1 MRPLFSSRS
10 HNCGQT
16 GVEGY
21 TGMARELTVA
31 LVGATGVVGRELLRI
46 MESRELPVRELRL
59 LATKR
64 SAGATMLFHDEPL
77 VVQETTPAAFDG
89 VDVAFISAGT
99 AASRELAPLARDRG
113 ALVFDDSA
121 VFRMD
126 PDVPLVVPEING
138 ADLRAHQGI
147 IATPNCSTLPVVLT
161 VAPLLRER
169 RVLRIIADTYQSVSG
184 SGGAAVDVLRRQA
197 AGVLADEPVSVEVY
211 PKQIAFNAIPQVDIF
226 QEDGYTREE
235 WKMAVESRK
244 ILHQPDLAFSAT
256 CVRIPSI
263 VSHAVAVHVE
273 FDAPLDPAHARAMWS
288 AQHGVVVQ
296 DNPAASDYPTPL
308 EAAGH
313 DAVYVGRARRDTSHP
328 NGLVWWCVT
337 DNLRKGA
344 ALNILQMVEWM
355 QADGCL

>member
-1 MRPLFSSRS
+1 
-10 HNCGQT
+10 
-16 GVEGY
+16 
-21 TGMARELTVA
+21 MARELTVA
-31 LVGATGVVGRELLRI
+31 LVGATGVVGREFLRI
-46 MESRELPVRELRL
+46 MESREMPVRELRA

-64 SAGATMLFHDEPL
+64 SAGTAVLFRGEQV

-99 AASRELAPLARDRG
+99 AASRELAPIARDRG

-121 VFRMD
+121 VFRME

-138 ADLRAHQGI
+138 EDLRAHKGI
-147 IATPNCSTLPVVLT
+147 IATPNCSTIPVVLT

-169 RVLRIIADTYQSVSG
+169 QVRRVIADTYQSVSG
-184 SGGAAVDVLRRQA
+184 FGGAGVDVLRRQA
-197 AGVLADEPVSVEVY
+197 AGVLADEPVSVDVF
-211 PKQIAFNAIPQVDIF
+211 PKQIAFNAIPQVDTF
-226 QEDGYTREE
+226 QEDAYTREE

-244 ILHQPDLAFSAT
+244 ILHRPDLAFSAT

-273 FDAPLDPAHARAMWS
+273 FDAPLDPEQARALWR
-288 AQHGVVVQ
+288 AQPGVVVQ
-296 DNPAASDYPTPL
+296 DDPATSGYPTPL
-308 EAAGH
+308 DAAGH
-313 DAVYVGRARRDTSHP
+313 DPVYVGRARRDTSHP
-328 NGLVWWCVT
+328 NGLVYWCVT

-355 QADGCL
+355 QADGRL